1 MLENRDY
8 TLIIDKSG
16 SMSKRDQTGGKSRWS
31 VMQESTFA
39 LASKCEEFDTD
50 GITVYTFSKKFKR
63 YDRVD
68 ASKVEQIFEE
78 NEPSGNTALA
88 EVLQDALQNYLQR
101 KEKKEVKS
109 NGETILVVTDGKPD
123 DQEAVA
129 KVIIEASR
137 QIDKDE
143 ELAISFIQ
151 IGNDKEATEFLK
163 FLDDD
168 LKKIGAKFDIV
179 DTVSIEDIEDENL
192 TLKEVLLKA
201 ITD

>member
-1 MLENRDY
+1 M
-8 TLIIDKSG
+8 
-16 SMSKRDQTGGKSRWS
+16 
-31 VMQESTFA
+31 
-39 LASKCEEFDTD
+39 
-50 GITVYTFSKKFKR
+50 
-63 YDRVD
+63 
-68 ASKVEQIFEE
+68 
-78 NEPSGNTALA
+78 
-88 EVLQDALQNYLQR
+88 QR

-129 KVIIEASR
+129 KAIIEASK

-168 LKKIGAKFDIV
+168 LKKMGAKFDIV